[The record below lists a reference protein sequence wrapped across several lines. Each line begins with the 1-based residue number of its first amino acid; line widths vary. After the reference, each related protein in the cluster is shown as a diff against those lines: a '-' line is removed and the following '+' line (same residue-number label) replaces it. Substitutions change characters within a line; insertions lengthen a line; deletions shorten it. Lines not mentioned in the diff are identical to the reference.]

1 MPDTLREE
9 CRVFAMPT
17 ETRRNAQRRL
27 KSIQGQLEGIQRMI
41 EEGRYCIDVLTQIR
55 AVQSA
60 MNGVRNLILEGYIHT
75 CMLERIRDGNEAQS
89 VQEIM
94 SIINYSD

>member
-1 MPDTLREE
+1 
-9 CRVFAMPT
+9 
-17 ETRRNAQRRL
+17 
-27 KSIQGQLEGIQRMI
+27 MI
-41 EEGRYCIDVLTQIR
+41 EEGRYCIDVLTQLR

-75 CMLERIRDGNEAQS
+75 CMLERIREGDEAQA

-94 SIINYSD
+94 SIIKYGD

>member
-1 MPDTLREE
+1 
-9 CRVFAMPT
+9 MPT
-17 ETRRNAQRRL
+17 ETRRNALRRL
-27 KSIQGQLEGIQRMI
+27 KSIQGQLAGIQRMI
-41 EEGRYCIDVLTQIR
+41 EEGRYCIDVLTQLR

-75 CMLERIRDGNEAQS
+75 CMLERIREGDETQA

-94 SIINYSD
+94 SIIKYGD

>member
-1 MPDTLREE
+1 
-9 CRVFAMPT
+9 
-17 ETRRNAQRRL
+17 
-27 KSIQGQLEGIQRMI
+27 
-41 EEGRYCIDVLTQIR
+41 VLTQFK

-75 CMLERIRDGNEAQS
+75 CMLERIRGGDEAQS